1 MATKTGIDL
10 RKVSPDLQKAGV
22 PQSQIK
28 SITAAL
34 EQQSRLRELQQERK
48 QLASELSRLDARIAQ
63 LSAAAGRHGVATAT
77 GRRGRPRLRP
87 EAVPTSD
94 VYAFL
99 KAHAGTA
106 YRREELAEA
115 MKVESGRLRE
125 PLNELVAQKKV
136 KRAGQR
142 RGTSYKA

>member
-1 MATKTGIDL
+1 MATPSGIDL
-10 RKVSPDLQKAGV
+10 RKVSSDLKKAGV

-34 EQQSRLRELQQERK
+34 EQQSRLRELQKERRE
-48 QLASELSRLDARIAQ
+48 LASQLSRLDARIAQ
-63 LSAAAGRHGVATAT
+63 LSAATGLHASAHTT

-106 YRREELAEA
+106 YRREELAAA
-115 MKVESGRLRE
+115 MNVDSGRLRE